1 VRVAAFFA
9 LDRLHQPDVWE
20 SESIAN
26 NLLAGRGFTY
36 EFLGTTYRS
45 YMEPLY
51 PGLCAAVY
59 ALTGHSFLAL
69 GLVQAL
75 LGTALVWLVFVC
87 GRRLGGEAAGLWA
100 AALAALHPGLI
111 AYTTKFHPFVLD
123 SLLLLAVVAA
133 CLFFST
139 SRPGRS
145 AVALGAALGL
155 CVLSRATVLVCLPV
169 IGWWVATR
177 LDRGRLRALALA
189 GLTATLVVAPWVAR
203 NRAVQGRFVL
213 TRSGTSLVFW
223 LGNNPHVFSG
233 SAATPAGAP
242 LYQLIPEEQRRRLSS
257 LDELG
262 QQDLLLAEATAYVR
276 ARPLAFLQRWAV
288 KLGYFW
294 WQSPQ
299 AGRLYPAPLFHL
311 YQAFYLAMMALVIT
325 AVVAHRRRRE
335 TWLVV
340 GFCAAIAIVQS
351 AYYIEG
357 RHRLAIEPIL
367 LLLAG
372 AGAVRVGQL
381 LPWGKKVSS

>member
-1 VRVAAFFA
+1 VRVAAFLV
-9 LDRLHQPDVWE
+9 LDRAHHPDLWE
-20 SESIAN
+20 SEAIAR

-36 EFLGTTYRS
+36 DFLGTTYRS

-69 GLVQAL
+69 GLVQAV
-75 LGTALVWLVFVC
+75 LGTLLVGLVFVC
-87 GRRLGGEAAGLWA
+87 GRRVASEGAGLWSA
-100 AALAALHPGLI
+100 GLAAVHPGLI

-123 SLLLLAVVAA
+123 SLLLLAVLAA
-133 CLFFST
+133 GLFFSG
-139 SRPGRS
+139 SRPLRS
-145 AVALGAALGL
+145 ALVLGAAIGL

-169 IGWWVATR
+169 IGWWVWTR
-177 LDRGRLRALALA
+177 LDGRRLATLALA
-189 GLTATLVVAPWVAR
+189 AGTAALVVAPWVAR
-203 NRAVQGRFVL
+203 NHAVHGRFVL
-213 TRSGTSLVFW
+213 TRSGTALVFW
-223 LGNNPHVFSG
+223 LGNNPHRFSG
-233 SAATPAGAP
+233 SAATPAGDP
-242 LYQLIPEEQRRRLSS
+242 LYEVIPEERRRQLRQ

-262 QQDLLLAEATAYVR
+262 QQELFLAEATAFVR

-299 AGRLYPAPLFHL
+299 AGRLYPAAWFRL
-311 YQAFYLAMMALVIT
+311 YQAFYLLMMALVIA
-325 AVVAHRRRRE
+325 AVVIHRRRRE
-335 TWLVV
+335 TWLLV
-340 GFCAAIAIVQS
+340 GFCASIALVQS

-357 RHRLAIEPIL
+357 RHRLAIEPVL

-372 AGAVRVGQL
+372 QGLWQAAQL